1 MRRLILGTAV
11 IGGVA
16 FATVPVVSASDFNPV
31 RNLTTWYTDRTPI
44 DIEIVS
50 SPDPT
55 TGADNFDSKRTL
67 RIRVERAFVQMLLA
81 RRTTFVHFGL
91 DMETGIA
98 SSRFSAT
105 SNDGRSRESFPDVPE
120 IPPQERLT
128 RLLNLTIASDH
139 SARSLQRI
147 SARLQK
153 CAGKPIESDLLSYE
167 VSDQNGCRRSSYPN
181 GSRYIA
187 KFDGDLLLQV
197 ECQKPSFPGTGC
209 HLNFPFE
216 GFAVRV
222 SFHRNHLARWRDVV
236 DRAASF
242 LKSNEYRADEN
253 RRERL

>member
-1 MRRLILGTAV
+1 MC
-11 IGGVA
+11 
-16 FATVPVVSASDFNPV
+16 
-31 RNLTTWYTDRTPI
+31 
-44 DIEIVS
+44 
-50 SPDPT
+50 
-55 TGADNFDSKRTL
+55 
-67 RIRVERAFVQMLLA
+67 Q
-81 RRTTFVHFGL
+81 
-91 DMETGIA
+91 
-98 SSRFSAT
+98 RF
-105 SNDGRSRESFPDVPE
+105 
-120 IPPQERLT
+120 PPQERLT

-147 SARLQK
+147 SR
-153 CAGKPIESDLLSYE
+153 PITKMRRQANQSKLLPYE

-242 LKSNEYRADEN
+242 LKSSEYRADEN